1 MIQNAED
8 NQYTKAT
15 TAKEDPFLTFTLHP
29 SKIVVDSNE
38 DGFNEANVKAIYS
51 TSQSTKTNAQGYIGE
66 KGIGFKSVF
75 KIASKVH
82 IQSEPFSFAFEHKFG
97 DSGLGMVTP
106 LLDEFEELPSGIRSR
121 ISLTLSPSSDFAELV
136 KDFEDLPDSLLIFL
150 SKLKS
155 ITINVMDASN
165 ELVSETVYG
174 YKYSSDN
181 HRGTLTKRR
190 SIEGKQNQSAQH
202 FHITKRT
209 LRKLPTDAARPKTDQ
224 AEVVLAFPL
233 DEKSLPIIEQQ
244 HVFAYLPVRRVG
256 FNVSNPHLSAEI
268 QKLKRSSSKFSPISS
283 LRLVEKILSTRRGI
297 LLSATGLLK
306 HSEMRCYSSV
316 SSLTTSDFSG

>member
-8 NQYTKAT
+8 NQYTKAAT
-15 TAKEDPFLTFTLHP
+15 TKQDPFLTFTLHP
-29 SKIVVDSNE
+29 SKILVDSNE
-38 DGFNEANVKAIYS
+38 DGFNEANVKAICN

-82 IQSEPFSFAFEHKFG
+82 IQSEPFSFAFQHKFG

-106 LLDEFEELPSGIRSR
+106 FLDEFEELPSGIRSR

-136 KDFEDLPDSLLIFL
+136 KDFEALPDSLLIFL

-155 ITINVMDASN
+155 ITINVMNASN
-165 ELVSETVYG
+165 ELVSRTVHVYE
-174 YKYSSDN
+174 YSSDN

-190 SIEGKQNQSAQH
+190 SIEGKETQGTQH
-202 FHITKRT
+202 FHITKRALT
-209 LRKLPTDAARPKTDQ
+209 RLPKDAARPRTDQ

-233 DEKSLPIIEQQ
+233 DQKSLPIIEQQ
-244 HVFAYLPVRRVG
+244 HVYAFLPVRKVG
-256 FNVSNPHLSAEI
+256 FNVGNRKYPRRH
-268 QKLKRSSSKFSPISS
+268 RS
-283 LRLVEKILSTRRGI
+283 
-297 LLSATGLLK
+297 
-306 HSEMRCYSSV
+306 
-316 SSLTTSDFSG
+316 

>member
-8 NQYTKAT
+8 NHYTQAA
-15 TAKEDPFLTFTLHP
+15 TAKQDPFLTFTLHP

-38 DGFNEANVKAIYS
+38 DGFNEANVKAICS
-51 TSQSTKTNAQGYIGE
+51 TSDSTKKNAQGYIGE

-75 KIASKVH
+75 KVASKVH
-82 IQSEPFSFAFEHKFG
+82 IQSEPFSFAFQHKFG

-106 LLDEFEELPSGIRSR
+106 FLDEFEELPSGIRSR
-121 ISLTLSPSSDFAELV
+121 ITLILSPFSDYAGLV
-136 KDFEDLPDSLLIFL
+136 KDFEGLPDSLLIFL

-155 ITINVMDASN
+155 ITINVMNASN
-165 ELVSETVYG
+165 ELVSKTIYA
-174 YKYSSDN
+174 YNYSSDN

-190 SIEGKQNQSAQH
+190 SIEGKDIQIAQY

-209 LRKLPTDAARPKTDQ
+209 LTKLPTDAARPMTDK

-244 HVFAYLPVRRVG
+244 NVFAFLPVRKVG
-256 FNVSNPHLSAEI
+256 FNVGHHTY
-268 QKLKRSSSKFSPISS
+268 
-283 LRLVEKILSTRRGI
+283 LRRYRN
-297 LLSATGLLK
+297 
-306 HSEMRCYSSV
+306 
-316 SSLTTSDFSG
+316 